1 MMSIRKFPG
10 GPVVRTLCFHCQ
22 GCEFDS
28 WLVWPK
34 KKKKGKKMTNINLN
48 NKCNSVGKMESRE
61 ICVWCGY
68 AVLNSKTL
76 SPP

>member
-1 MMSIRKFPG
+1 MVQWLG
-10 GPVVRTLCFHCQ
+10 LCAFIAKGVSLILGWYGQ
-22 GCEFDS
+22 
-28 WLVWPK
+28 K